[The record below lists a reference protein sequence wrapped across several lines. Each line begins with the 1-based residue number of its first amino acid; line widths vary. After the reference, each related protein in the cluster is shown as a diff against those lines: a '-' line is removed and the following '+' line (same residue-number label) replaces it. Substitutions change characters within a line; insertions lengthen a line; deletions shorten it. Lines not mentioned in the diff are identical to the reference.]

1 MKSYGI
7 FILHSMF
14 GLSKVNLY
22 DSDGTHLGGS
32 SFKSYEDAEDAISKV
47 DQIQISPYNDRA
59 FNTQPVPSRSM
70 NAPFVILELINPS
83 RK

>member
-1 MKSYGI
+1 MKTYGI

-14 GLSKVNLY
+14 GLSRGNLY

-47 DQIQISPYNDRA
+47 DKIQISPYNDRA
-59 FNTQPVPSRSM
+59 FNPQPVPYRSM
-70 NAPFVILELINPS
+70 NFPFVILELINPLS
-83 RK
+83 K